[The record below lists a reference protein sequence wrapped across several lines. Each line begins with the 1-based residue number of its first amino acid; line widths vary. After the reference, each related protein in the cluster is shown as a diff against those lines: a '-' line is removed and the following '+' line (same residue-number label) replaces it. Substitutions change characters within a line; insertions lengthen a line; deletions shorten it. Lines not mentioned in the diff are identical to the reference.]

1 MECPIKVNRHK
12 GGKVTSICVA
22 QLAVVFRA
30 AWVQIPSEP
39 EILSVFFSA
48 VGKIAA
54 RLRRSMLFFFILHRQ
69 LQRNHYFLQIHNL
82 NLRKEENLCFDNI
95 LFVNDWRIINKI
107 SLSDLTKFPQSGKGR
122 WECLFRAFIV
132 WKKVWIDYLFS
143 NDFLR

>member
-12 GGKVTSICVA
+12 GGKVTFICVA

-54 RLRRSMLFFFILHRQ
+54 RLRRSMLFFYFTSATPKKLLFFTNTQ
-69 LQRNHYFLQIHNL
+69 LKLAQRG
-82 NLRKEENLCFDNI
+82 E
-95 LFVNDWRIINKI
+95 
-107 SLSDLTKFPQSGKGR
+107 P
-122 WECLFRAFIV
+122 
-132 WKKVWIDYLFS
+132 
-143 NDFLR
+143 